1 MNDCIFCKLANG
13 EIPTKMVYQDD
24 LVAVFMD
31 ANPNTNGHML
41 VVPRKHVVDFTE
53 IDDETLVHIHK
64 LIKEKLQPMVYKKLG
79 ACGLKIVNNYGSE
92 QQVKHYHVHVIPFYE
107 DTKVV
112 IPHAEGNID
121 EVFEKLTK

>member
-24 LVAVFMD
+24 VVAVFMD

-64 LIKEKLQPMVYKKLG
+64 LIKEKLQPMVYEKLG

-112 IPHAEGNID
+112 IPYSEGNIE